1 MSLSKPQSSPFEI
14 LPDLHHE
21 PRVRYPAWKAAIF
34 ELAILQ
40 CQTQHVSECLF
51 MVQTD
56 AEYDAF
62 PLHWDAQQQALQRP
76 AVACPPI
83 PPHDAPAMIRGAT
96 GIPVLSHT
104 TRHG

>member
-40 CQTQHVSECLF
+40 CQTQHVSGCLF

-62 PLHWDAQQQALQRP
+62 PYTGTHNNGLSNDLLWHS
-76 AVACPPI
+76 PPS
-83 PPHDAPAMIRGAT
+83 PPMMPL
-96 GIPVLSHT
+96 P
-104 TRHG
+104 